1 MTFWG
6 CKRQDQAFWNFN
18 NFPVFPETH
27 CAFWAFWGCEWQAQW
42 RWCSSAWCIRCTT
55 PSAIGGRKMREND
68 EKRPKYKLTLAILP
82 IYRKTHRN
90 KLFFSSVDHLG
101 KWWKIPRFLP
111 FKLWILPYL
120 ILTGNP
126 IERIR
131 FIGKLEPFPNRF
143 LVLWTPEKSANEAIH
158 DFLLFNCIR
167 ILRISSSVSSFV
179 SQICPFENALVN
191 PNLQ

>member
-1 MTFWG
+1 MHDAFSHRWEKNEGNRWKTSKVQVDFGHIAAVEPMT
-6 CKRQDQAFWNFN
+6 
-18 NFPVFPETH
+18 
-27 CAFWAFWGCEWQAQW
+27 
-42 RWCSSAWCIRCTT
+42 
-55 PSAIGGRKMREND
+55 
-68 EKRPKYKLTLAILP
+68 

-191 PNLQ
+191 PNIQ